1 MFDRGKL
8 FSTESTLCA
17 EFIVQPSLRNAAA
30 DDLPVEG
37 DGKRTVTV
45 CSDFEDDSQRRELSG
60 ETLPTFLGTFALGTR
75 LRMT

>member
-30 DDLPVEG
+30 DDLPLKVMANVPSPFVATS
-37 DGKRTVTV
+37 RTIR
-45 CSDFEDDSQRRELSG
+45 SDVN
-60 ETLPTFLGTFALGTR
+60 
-75 LRMT
+75 